1 MKGISHAV
9 IGAAVGYGVAALSDV
24 NATETIILLGAGSLS
39 ALIPDLDTNGKLTN
53 HMTMPFRF
61 LKFLVFMTGVFLLYI
76 TWFQHN
82 GLDHITGSVIGVSLI
97 LISQRVN
104 QRLMLSI
111 TGVGVVIAGVFL
123 VNLWMIMFG
132 IYIFVA
138 SFLSHRTYTH
148 SIVGLVYFSY
158 VAFLFAGDMGIPAL
172 FPTTILGYISH
183 LLADTKFIPTNKQG
197 VKLLLPFTKR
207 SF

>member
-1 MKGISHAV
+1 MKGISHAA

-24 NATETIILLGAGSLS
+24 NATETIILLGAGGLS

-53 HMTMPFRF
+53 RMTMPFRF
-61 LKFLVFMTGVFLLYI
+61 LKFLVLITGVFLLYI

-82 GLDHITGSVIGVSLI
+82 GLDHITGSVICVLLI

-111 TGVGVVIAGVFL
+111 TGVGVVTAGVFL

-132 IYIFVA
+132 IYVFVA

-148 SIVGLVYFSY
+148 SIVGLIYFSY
-158 VAFLFAGDMGIPAL
+158 VAFLFAGDMGIPSL
-172 FPTTILGYISH
+172 FPTTVLGYVSH

-197 VKLLLPFTKR
+197 IKLFLPFTKK

>member
-24 NATETIILLGAGSLS
+24 NATETIILHGAGSLS
-39 ALIPDLDTNGKLTN
+39 ALIPDLDTSVKLIN
-53 HMTMPFRF
+53 HMTMSFRF

-132 IYIFVA
+132 IY
-138 SFLSHRTYTH
+138 
-148 SIVGLVYFSY
+148 
-158 VAFLFAGDMGIPAL
+158 
-172 FPTTILGYISH
+172 
-183 LLADTKFIPTNKQG
+183 
-197 VKLLLPFTKR
+197 
-207 SF
+207 

>member
-1 MKGISHAV
+1 
-9 IGAAVGYGVAALSDV
+9 
-24 NATETIILLGAGSLS
+24 
-39 ALIPDLDTNGKLTN
+39 
-53 HMTMPFRF
+53 FRF

-148 SIVGLVYFSY
+148 SIVGFVYFSY
-158 VAFLFAGDMGIPAL
+158 VAFLFARDMSILAL
-172 FPTTILGYISH
+172 FPATILVYISQ
-183 LLADTKFIPTNKQG
+183 LLADTKFIHTNRQG
-197 VKLLLPFTKR
+197 VKLLLLFA
-207 SF
+207 